1 MAPSKPNSAPE
12 APTETF
18 DLRKRA
24 DNKLPPNPD
33 KMYSTP
39 IFAAQKEEK
48 IEIHIQHSVADYR
61 SKKLVPNSIEDEET
75 FDNDIK
81 A

>member
-12 APTETF
+12 APTETVA
-18 DLRKRA
+18 LRKRA

-33 KMYSTP
+33 TMYNTP
-39 IFAAQKEEK
+39 IFAAEKEEK
-48 IEIHIQHSVADYR
+48 IEIQNQHSVADYR
-61 SKKLVPNSIEDEET
+61 SKKLIPNSIEDEEP